1 MSTNVDTQNAVQ
13 FYNQLDDICVSGL
26 RQALNPQTHVYDR
39 QILDNQWVHTYD
51 AYPTED
57 LTSTAI
63 CLIGIHRAGLAPSS
77 LDLDPQQTLRAMT
90 ALARRRNYPGGFG
103 LVVWAN
109 AVWDGLPLDE
119 LQAECGVDLSH
130 IARHVKAITTMETAW
145 LASGLAHEYRRSGD
159 ERALALLDACID
171 ELIGQRYQPA
181 TRIMAHAGEAAEFGH
196 GMRRWIANFADQIYS
211 VQAFAFH
218 ALLTGSERSRK
229 TAGDL
234 AGQMVAMQGELG
246 QWWWHYDARRG
257 GSPQPYSVYSVH
269 QHGMAPMAL
278 YALRA
283 AGGDDHEAAIAA
295 SRRWL
300 VDNELGVS
308 MIDPDKPTIWRS
320 LDYDEGRVHEVVR
333 KTRSLLGL
341 AGDLSASASRPA
353 LKLNYETRPYEWAWC
368 LYAGAIAREVAA
380 PAHLV

>member
-1 MSTNVDTQNAVQ
+1 MSAIVDTRNAVA
-13 FYNQLDDICVSGL
+13 FYDQVEDICVQGL
-26 RQALNPQTHVYDR
+26 KASLNPQTQVWDR
-39 QILDNQWVHTYD
+39 QILDNRWVHTYD

-63 CLIGIHRAGLAPSS
+63 CLIGVHRAGLDPARVG
-77 LDLDPQQTLRAMT
+77 LDPQRTLRAMVE
-90 ALARRRNYPGGFG
+90 LARRRQYPGGFG

-109 AVWDGLPLDE
+109 AVWDGLPLAE
-119 LQAECGVDLSH
+119 LQAQCGVDLGP
-130 IARHVKAITTMETAW
+130 IARHVSAITTMETAW
-145 LASGLAHEYRRSGD
+145 LASGLAHEFRRSGD
-159 ERALALLDACID
+159 AATRELLDACLD
-171 ELIGQRYQPA
+171 ELAGRRYQPA
-181 TRIMAHAGEAAEFGH
+181 TAIMAHAGEAAEFGH

-229 TAGDL
+229 TGDDL
-234 AGQMVAMQGELG
+234 AGRMVQMQGEQG

-283 AGGDDHEAAIAA
+283 AGGRDHEAAIER

-300 VDNELGVS
+300 VDNELGVD
-308 MIDPDKPTIWRS
+308 MIDFERPTIWRS
-320 LDYDEGRVHEVVR
+320 LDYDEGKVQEVVR

-341 AGDLSASASRPA
+341 AGDLSARATRPA
-353 LKLNYETRPYEWAWC
+353 LRLNHETRPYEWAWC
-368 LYAGAIAREVAA
+368 LYAGAIARGVEA